1 MTRSVRIALALL
13 LLVVAIGLGYFV
25 HKSRQQ
31 PELTAFTKGSGQPLT
46 AEQQSVDFTH
56 ADLTFVV
63 DPGKQSIAGHGMLD
77 LAVKRPIDRI
87 QFDLDRELP
96 VSRIT
101 VNGQAIARDKWSNPE
116 GRVTVML
123 PARFTAGQ
131 VIHLGVD
138 YSGRPHVAKRAPWDG
153 GFVWSHTKQ
162 GAPWIAT
169 AVEGEGCDLFWPC
182 FDNSL
187 VEVGTVDLHIDVP
200 KGLVAPS
207 NGRFLGAT
215 QSGKDRA
222 VWNWRAKNPNN
233 YAIALNIAP
242 YSVIASSYKSR
253 FGNTIPLY
261 YWYLPGEDA
270 KARLLFSEFKPTL
283 EFFER
288 EIGPYPWSDEKVGVV
303 ETPHLGM
310 EHQTVN
316 AYGNEYK
323 PAPEGF
329 DWLFQHEFSHEWFGN
344 QLTNRDWD
352 DMWLHEGLGTYM
364 QPLYTQYRLGQ
375 APYDAYLWKLRAM
388 VRNKYPIVS
397 GHHRLEDQ
405 VYDPETGPANDIY
418 YKAALMLHT
427 LRGMIG
433 DEAFFRSIRRMVYGR
448 VDPQPGNFT
457 TRFGDTNEFVR
468 YVNQESGRDLTWFFD
483 VYLRS
488 AHLPQL
494 VTTQNG
500 GMLQLQW
507 KTQGGKPFPM
517 PVDVSVNGKVQTVAM
532 TGGHGSIAASADD
545 HVLIDPTSKLL
556 RDSPAIDRFR
566 DWTAAQ
572 KPKTS

>member
-1 MTRSVRIALALL
+1 MRIGLALVLLVAALA
-13 LLVVAIGLGYFV
+13 GGYWIS
-25 HKSRQQ
+25 KGRKA
-31 PELTAFTKGSGQPLT
+31 PELTAWTKGSGQPLT
-46 AEQQSVDFTH
+46 PEQQSVTFNH

-63 DPGKQSIAGHGMLD
+63 HPDDKSIEGRSILD
-77 LAVKRPIDRI
+77 LAVNKPIDKI
-87 QFDLDRELP
+87 QVDLDRELP
-96 VSRIT
+96 ISRIT
-101 VNGQAIARDKWSNPE
+101 VNGQQIAKDKWSNPE
-116 GRVTVML
+116 GRVTIAL
-123 PARFTAGQ
+123 PARFNPGQ

-138 YSGRPHVAKRAPWDG
+138 YSGRPHVAINAPWDG
-153 GFVWSHTKQ
+153 GFVWSKTPQ

-200 KGLVAPS
+200 RGLVAPS

-215 QSGKDRA
+215 PSGKDRM

-242 YSVIASSYKSR
+242 YSVITSTYKSR

-288 EIGPYPWSDEKVGVV
+288 TIGPYPWGDEKVGVV

-352 DMWLHEGLGTYM
+352 DMWLHEGFGTYM
-364 QPLYTQYRLGQ
+364 QPLYVQYRLGQ
-375 APYDAYLWKLRAM
+375 MPYDAYLWKLRAM
-388 VRNKYPIVS
+388 VANKYPIVS
-397 GHHRLEDQ
+397 GHHQLEDE
-405 VYDPETGPANDIY
+405 VYDPKTGPANDIY

-427 LRGMIG
+427 LRGLIG
-433 DEAFFRSIRRMVYGR
+433 DTAFFNATRRMVYGR
-448 VDPQPGNFT
+448 LDPKPGNFT
-457 TRFGDTNEFVR
+457 TRFGDSNEFIR
-468 YVNQESGRDLTWFFD
+468 YVNEESGRNLNWFFD

-488 AHLPQL
+488 AHLPRL
-494 VTTQNG
+494 VTSQQGDTLN
-500 GMLQLQW
+500 LQW
-507 KTQGGKPFPM
+507 QTQGGKPFPM
-517 PVDVSVNGKVQTVAM
+517 PVEVAVNGQVQTVPM
-532 TGGHGSIAASADD
+532 SGGHGSIALPADA
-545 HVLIDPTSKLL
+545 HFVIDPVGKIL
-556 RDSPAIDRFR
+556 RDDPAMDRFR

-572 KPKTS
+572 KPKKS